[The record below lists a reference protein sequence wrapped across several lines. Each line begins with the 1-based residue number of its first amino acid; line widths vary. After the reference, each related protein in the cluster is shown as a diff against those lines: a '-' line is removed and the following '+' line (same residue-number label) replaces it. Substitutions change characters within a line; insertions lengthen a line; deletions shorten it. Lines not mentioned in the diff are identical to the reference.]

1 MKKFI
6 LLISLFFIFCGCKD
20 YVAKNDLYG
29 VWINRNTESSV
40 YDNKVLAFYKLTK
53 EQKKE
58 FGSSY
63 DGTFKTAYVIGTQ
76 IVEDSIIT
84 GKFKYNSSYIK
95 DKKAFVNGIEMSVD
109 SNEVLPQMFEFFYD
123 GAILMFI
130 DRTATVPTAESY
142 VPSTMIDSF

>member
-1 MKKFI
+1 M
-6 LLISLFFIFCGCKD
+6 
-20 YVAKNDLYG
+20 
-29 VWINRNTESSV
+29 
-40 YDNKVLAFYKLTK
+40 
-53 EQKKE
+53 
-58 FGSSY
+58 
-63 DGTFKTAYVIGTQ
+63 IGTQ